1 MAGWPGDDRPV
12 ERIAYLN
19 GGWLPLAEARVSV
32 FDRGFLFADGVYE
45 VTTVIGG
52 RLIDMA
58 AHLARLARSAAE
70 IDMAVA
76 EPPERIAAI
85 HAELVA
91 RNRLDEGV
99 VYLQAT
105 RGAADRDFLAAPDL
119 APTLVLFTQA
129 KRIVDNPAATSGIAV
144 VTMPELRWPRR
155 DIKSVALL
163 AQVLAKREAAA
174 RGGQEAWLV
183 EDGLVTEGASSTAW
197 IVTADG
203 RLVTRAHS
211 HATLPGVT
219 ALAVAALAQEQGL
232 TIERRGFS
240 VAEAQVAAETFVSA
254 ASSLVLPVVSI
265 DGVAVGD
272 GRPGPLATRLR
283 RLYLDFARG

>member
-1 MAGWPGDDRPV
+1 M

-19 GGWLPLAEARVSV
+19 GSYLPLADARVSV

-45 VTTVIGG
+45 VTTVIAG
-52 RLIDMA
+52 RLIDMD
-58 AHLARLARSAAE
+58 AHLARLARSAGE
-70 IDMAVA
+70 IGMALA

-105 RGAADRDFLAAPDL
+105 RGAADRDFLPPDDL
-119 APTLVLFTQA
+119 TPTLVLFTQD
-129 KRIVDNPAATSGIAV
+129 KRIVDNPAATTGIAV

-163 AQVLAKREAAA
+163 AQVLAKREAQA
-174 RGGQEAWLV
+174 RGAQEAWLV

-197 IVTADG
+197 IVTTDG
-203 RLVTRAHS
+203 RLVTRPHS

-219 ALAVAALAQEQGL
+219 ALAVTALAEEQGL
-232 TIERRGFS
+232 AIERRGFS
-240 VAEAQVAAETFVSA
+240 VAEAQRAAEAFVSA

-272 GRPGPLATRLR
+272 GRPGPLTARLR
-283 RLYLDFARG
+283 ALYLEFART